1 MCFLLCL
8 VILLEILGLVMTHP
22 VLLHTVNHGR
32 RFEFSGVRAL
42 VFGDICVRH
51 RFMLLVYLLFYLV
64 LYV

>member
-8 VILLEILGLVMTHP
+8 VILLEILCLVMIHP
-22 VLLHTVNHGR
+22 VLLHIVNHGR
-32 RFEFSGVRAL
+32 RFEFSGVCAI

-51 RFMLLVYLLFYLV
+51 CFMLLVYLLLYLV